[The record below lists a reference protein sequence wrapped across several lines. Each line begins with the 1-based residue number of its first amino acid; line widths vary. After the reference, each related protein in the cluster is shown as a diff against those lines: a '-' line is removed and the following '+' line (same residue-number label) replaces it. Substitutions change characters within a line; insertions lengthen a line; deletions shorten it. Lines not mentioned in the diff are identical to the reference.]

1 MLTFHFLSFP
11 LSLPPAPPLPLCLQF
26 LSTPIHS
33 PPLST
38 VPLLHP
44 PLQKDLGYLQQWL
57 KAFVGAFEKSISLSS
72 LEPRR

>member
-1 MLTFHFLSFP
+1 MTSLSQ
-11 LSLPPAPPLPLCLQF
+11 PPLLLYLQS

-38 VPLLHP
+38 VPLLRP